1 MNPAPT
7 DQEARDQD
15 ARVIVFDLD
24 GTLVDS
30 LPDIISSFQH
40 AFDTLGLTPPASEA
54 VRAQIGKP
62 LEEMLAVFAEAS
74 NVPLLADAYRQYYP
88 QHFMDTSQPYPGVPE
103 VLSLLRERG
112 YKLVVATTKRS
123 DIAKAF
129 VEALELGPLLDHI
142 QGTDGF
148 PHKPEPEVIHRAVAA
163 VGGQGV
169 WMVGDTTSDVLAGKA
184 AGLKTYAVTWGTH
197 DAATLASARPDVLC
211 ADLTTLLAEAE

>member
-1 MNPAPT
+1 MNTAPT
-7 DQEARDQD
+7 NATP
-15 ARVIVFDLD
+15 AKVIVFDLD

-30 LPDIISSFQH
+30 LPDIITSFQY
-40 AFDTLGLTPPASEA
+40 AFESLGLTPPPSEQ

-62 LEEMLAVFAEAS
+62 LEEMLTVFADAS
-74 NVPLLADAYRQYYP
+74 TVPRLAHAYRQYYP
-88 QHFMDTSQPYPGVPE
+88 QHFMDTSRPFPGVPE
-103 VLSLLRERG
+103 VLIILREQG

-123 DIAKAF
+123 DIARAF
-129 VEALELGPLLDHI
+129 VEALELEPFLDHV

-169 WMVGDTTSDVLAGKA
+169 WMVGDTTTDIMAGKA

-197 DAATLASARPDVLC
+197 DAATLAAVRPDVLC
-211 ADLTTLLAEAE
+211 ADLTTLLAEAG